1 MSDLTT
7 IIMYRDIIREYICSD
22 EEFLKLG
29 DVDILSMALDF
40 MFYEDRVLTLDRPY
54 LDVAYLRIG
63 DYIIDID
70 SLYLDIKSFIEE
82 SKPKFEEFEL
92 TPEEA
97 ITLSNILELE
107 SMSDS
112 DNFEFEDDY
121 KDHMRV
127 VESILV
133 KLQKT
138 YNV

>member
-1 MSDLTT
+1 M
-7 IIMYRDIIREYICSD
+7 E
-22 EEFLKLG
+22 
-29 DVDILSMALDF
+29 
-40 MFYEDRVLTLDRPY
+40 
-54 LDVAYLRIG
+54 
-63 DYIIDID
+63 
-70 SLYLDIKSFIEE
+70 
-82 SKPKFEEFEL
+82 PKFEEFEL

-127 VESILV
+127 VESILI

>member
-1 MSDLTT
+1 MESA
-7 IIMYRDIIREYICSD
+7 RDIIREYVCSD

-29 DVDILSMALDF
+29 DVDTLDMALDF
-40 MFYEDRVLTLDRPY
+40 MFYEDKVQTLDKPY
-54 LDVAYLRIG
+54 LDVSYLRIG
-63 DYIIDID
+63 DSIIDID

-82 SKPKFEEFEL
+82 SKPKFEEFIL

>member
-1 MSDLTT
+1 M
-7 IIMYRDIIREYICSD
+7 E
-22 EEFLKLG
+22 
-29 DVDILSMALDF
+29 
-40 MFYEDRVLTLDRPY
+40 
-54 LDVAYLRIG
+54 
-63 DYIIDID
+63 
-70 SLYLDIKSFIEE
+70 
-82 SKPKFEEFEL
+82 PKFEEFEL

-107 SMSDS
+107 SLVSSD
-112 DNFEFEDDY
+112 DFEFEDDY

>member
-1 MSDLTT
+1 MESA
-7 IIMYRDIIREYICSD
+7 RDIIREYVCSD

-29 DVDILSMALDF
+29 DVDTLDMALDF
-40 MFYEDRVLTLDRPY
+40 MFYEDMVQTLDKPY
-54 LDVAYLRIG
+54 LDVSYLRIG
-63 DYIIDID
+63 DSIIDID

>member
-1 MSDLTT
+1 M
-7 IIMYRDIIREYICSD
+7 E
-22 EEFLKLG
+22 
-29 DVDILSMALDF
+29 
-40 MFYEDRVLTLDRPY
+40 
-54 LDVAYLRIG
+54 
-63 DYIIDID
+63 
-70 SLYLDIKSFIEE
+70 
-82 SKPKFEEFEL
+82 PKFEEFEL

-121 KDHMRV
+121 KDHMRI

>member
-1 MSDLTT
+1 MESA
-7 IIMYRDIIREYICSD
+7 RDIIREYVCSD

-29 DVDILSMALDF
+29 DVDTLDMALDF
-40 MFYEDRVLTLDRPY
+40 MFYEDKVLTLDKPY
-54 LDVAYLRIG
+54 LDVSYLRIG
-63 DYIIDID
+63 DSIIDID

-82 SKPKFEEFEL
+82 SKPKFEEFIL

>member
-1 MSDLTT
+1 M
-7 IIMYRDIIREYICSD
+7 E
-22 EEFLKLG
+22 
-29 DVDILSMALDF
+29 
-40 MFYEDRVLTLDRPY
+40 
-54 LDVAYLRIG
+54 
-63 DYIIDID
+63 
-70 SLYLDIKSFIEE
+70 
-82 SKPKFEEFEL
+82 PKFEEFIL

>member
-1 MSDLTT
+1 M
-7 IIMYRDIIREYICSD
+7 E
-22 EEFLKLG
+22 
-29 DVDILSMALDF
+29 
-40 MFYEDRVLTLDRPY
+40 
-54 LDVAYLRIG
+54 
-63 DYIIDID
+63 
-70 SLYLDIKSFIEE
+70 
-82 SKPKFEEFEL
+82 PKFEEFEL

-112 DNFEFEDDY
+112 GNFEFEDDY
-121 KDHMRV
+121 KDHMRI

>member
-1 MSDLTT
+1 M
-7 IIMYRDIIREYICSD
+7 E
-22 EEFLKLG
+22 
-29 DVDILSMALDF
+29 
-40 MFYEDRVLTLDRPY
+40 
-54 LDVAYLRIG
+54 
-63 DYIIDID
+63 
-70 SLYLDIKSFIEE
+70 
-82 SKPKFEEFEL
+82 PKFEEFVL

-121 KDHMRV
+121 KDHMRI